1 MCSRHLKVSKEYN
14 QERKMQQQVRVGII
28 GDYSPDVRFHV
39 ATTEALKHA
48 AKALSVAV
56 ESQWLPTQSL
66 ADERPLETMKHFDAL
81 WCSPGSPYKS
91 MNGALRGV
99 RFAREMGVPFI
110 GT

>member
-1 MCSRHLKVSKEYN
+1 MGE
-14 QERKMQQQVRVGII
+14 
-28 GDYSPDVRFHV
+28 HV
-39 ATTEALKHA
+39 FSSFESIKGVQSGAEDAAASESGNNRRLQPLKHA